1 MSARSF
7 DGMHASYFLAFQKC
21 PNCRET
27 IFAAEGAAFLP
38 AAVKYTWCCD
48 LCDHQFQTVEVIEQE
63 DAAA

>member
-1 MSARSF
+1 MSVPSF

-38 AAVKYTWCCD
+38 EAVKYKWHCG